1 MSILQRALDR
11 AENPEKETVT
21 APEPQVKTPVPALAV
36 KKTEAPAERQHQAP
50 RLNTIR
56 FYESQNEAVEE
67 DIQETARAAFRN
79 YTAAQKETKRPRKN
93 FLGLILVLLLLTVG
107 AAKLVIPSKPEK
119 TPANTL
125 APASSAPSEAVV
137 VKAQKPFTSVPVSQ
151 IKFILTGITASGDT
165 TLAVINNQVVGT
177 GDKLREGAV
186 VKSITANRVVLDLDG
201 RQIVLNF

>member
-11 AENPEKETVT
+11 AENPEKETA
-21 APEPQVKTPVPALAV
+21 APEPQVKTPAPAPVV
-36 KKTEAPAERQHQAP
+36 KATEAPAERQHQAP
-50 RLNTIR
+50 RLNSIR

-93 FLGLILVLLLLTVG
+93 FLGLILVLLFLTVG
-107 AAKLVIPSKPEK
+107 AAKLMIPSKPAKAPGE
-119 TPANTL
+119 TLVPAV
-125 APASSAPSEAVV
+125 SSAAPEAVV
-137 VKAQKPFTSVPVSQ
+137 VKARKPFTSAPVSQ
-151 IKFILTGITASGDT
+151 TKFILTGITASGDT

-177 GDKLREGAV
+177 GDKLREGAI
-186 VKSITANRVVLDLDG
+186 VKSITANRVVLNLDG